1 MTSVVTRAPGTQ
13 PTIETRRVV
22 PSHLLAYRTLE
33 ALWAAEVVEVV
44 EVVEIAVAV
53 EDIALSDVA
62 LDIA

>member
-13 PTIETRRVV
+13 PTTETRRVV
-22 PSHLLAYRTLE
+22 PSHLLACRTLE
-33 ALWAAEVVEVV
+33 ALWAAEFV

-53 EDIALSDVA
+53 EDITLSDVA